1 MATTKQNTA
10 SSANSFP
17 SSQTK
22 HGSGGIV
29 DDFMYGSNVASA
41 HIYIR
46 MGFMRKVYGILS
58 AQLLVTT
65 LVAAVFMTHEGIQ
78 EYVQQNHWMMTM
90 SLFGTLGVLFALM
103 WKRHETPTN
112 YILLG
117 VFTLMEA
124 YCIGVIVTFY
134 KVPSVVEAFLLTLG
148 LTIGLTLYTF
158 QSKKD
163 FTSWHAPAVMCL
175 YSLIVVS
182 FIQILIPVPIVHM
195 GISLAGAALFCIFI
209 VVDTHMLMTR
219 LSPEEYI
226 MAAINLYL
234 DILNLFLYILRIL
247 ARVFQIGP
255 EPHPGLNAL
264 FNESDALPSRVKQE
278 RKKLALWEINLVL
291 FRFGQ

>member
-1 MATTKQNTA
+1 MATSKQNTA
-10 SSANSFP
+10 QSINGFP
-17 SSQTK
+17 SSQSK
-22 HGSGGIV
+22 HGGGIV

-58 AQLLVTT
+58 VQLLITT
-65 LVAAVFMTHEGIQ
+65 IVAAVFMAHEGIQ
-78 EYVQQNHWMMTM
+78 DYVQQNHWMMTV
-90 SLFGTLGVLFALM
+90 SLFGTLGILLALM

-148 LTIGLTLYTF
+148 LTVGLTMYTL

-163 FTSWHAPAVMCL
+163 FTSWHAPATLCL
-175 YSLIVVS
+175 YTLLLVS
-182 FIQILIPVPIVHM
+182 FIQILIPVPIVHL
-195 GISLAGAALFCIFI
+195 GISLAGAALFCVF
-209 VVDTHMLMTR
+209 VVIDTHLLMAR

-226 MAAINLYL
+226 MAAISLYL

-247 ARVFQIGP
+247 G
-255 EPHPGLNAL
+255 
-264 FNESDALPSRVKQE
+264 E
-278 RKKLALWEINLVL
+278 RK
-291 FRFGQ
+291 

>member
-10 SSANSFP
+10 SGPNVFP
-17 SSQTK
+17 APQSTK
-22 HGSGGIV
+22 QHGPSGIV
-29 DDFMYGSNVASA
+29 DDFMYGTNVASA

-58 AQLLVTT
+58 VQLLVTT
-65 LVAAVFMTHEGIQ
+65 FVAAVFMSHGGIQ
-78 EYVQQNHWMMTM
+78 EYVQQNHWMMTI
-90 SLFGTLGVLFALM
+90 SLFGTIGVLFGLM

-117 VFTLMEA
+117 LFTLMEA

-134 KVPSVVEAFLLTLG
+134 KVPSVVEAFLLTMG
-148 LTIGLTLYTF
+148 LTIGLTLYTL

-163 FTSWHAPAVMCL
+163 FTSWHAPAVMAL
-175 YSLIVVS
+175 YSLLVVS
-182 FIQILIPVPIVHM
+182 FIQILFPVPALHLAV
-195 GISLAGAALFCIFI
+195 SVAGAALFCVFI
-209 VVDTHMLMTR
+209 VVDTHLLMAR

-247 ARVFQIGP
+247 G
-255 EPHPGLNAL
+255 
-264 FNESDALPSRVKQE
+264 E
-278 RKKLALWEINLVL
+278 RK
-291 FRFGQ
+291 